1 MFSFRS
7 IVNSGDAKYWCTGAS
22 SLEGRSLRW
31 KPFGMPRLNP
41 SFEQAVFFLYGTDPE
56 TGKRVGPNG
65 TGVLIGLPA
74 TTGGWYL
81 THFYALTCQHVAPPG
96 NSIIRINTKDGKSRL
111 IETHPDDWQWIP
123 GHDDLAAL
131 DVTDWLDIERDS
143 YSAIPSHLLVTK
155 EFVARDEVEI
165 GEDGFMLGLF
175 ADLPGKIRNLVAA
188 RFGNISLLADDET
201 PIVQPNKSRRPSHL
215 FDMRSRPGFSGSP
228 VFVYRT
234 PGGDLRYATERGRD
248 KAFRRY
254 SRRSQYSFVGP
265 GGDFGYEVID
275 HSPMHDMQDDHETA
289 DNTFLMLLGI
299 HAGQYYDRV
308 KAFKGGGAPGES
320 DNVVRDGDEMRIPN
334 SMAIVVPSWEIL
346 TLLNEPTFAEQRQ
359 KREEI
364 MAKKKNEAEPEAIDS
379 VSESTSSS
387 PPATDANP
395 THREDFMRL
404 VGAAARKP
412 AQED

>member
-1 MFSFRS
+1 
-7 IVNSGDAKYWCTGAS
+7 
-22 SLEGRSLRW
+22 LRW
-31 KPFGMPRLNP
+31 EPFGMPRLNP
-41 SFEQAVFFLYGTDPE
+41 TFKRAVFFLYGTDPE

-65 TGVLIGLPA
+65 TGVLIGVPA
-74 TTGGWYL
+74 AKGSWYM
-81 THFYALTCQHVAPPG
+81 THFYALTCQHVAPFG
-96 NSIIRINTKDGKSRL
+96 NSIIRINTKDGKSRF
-111 IETHPDDWQWIP
+111 IDTHPDDWQWIP

-131 DVTDWLDIERDS
+131 DVTDRLDVERDN
-143 YSAIPSHLLVTK
+143 YSVVPSNLLVTK

-175 ADLPGKIRNLVAA
+175 ADLPGKSHNLVAA

-228 VFVYRT
+228 VFAYRT
-234 PGGDLRYATERGRD
+234 PGGDLRNATERGRD
-248 KAFRRY
+248 KAFRRAN
-254 SRRSQYSFVGP
+254 RRQKYSFVGA

-275 HSPMHDMQDDHETA
+275 HTPMHDMEDATEDA
-289 DNTFLMLLGI
+289 KNTFLMLLGI

-308 KAFKGGGAPGES
+308 RAFKGPEAPGEG
-320 DNVVRDGDEMRIPN
+320 DNIVRDGDEMRIPN

-346 TLLNEPTFAEQRQ
+346 TLLDLPTFVEQRQ

-364 MAKKKNEAEPEAIDS
+364 MATNKENEAEPEVI
-379 VSESTSSS
+379 STSFETASDRL
-387 PPATDANP
+387 ANDANP
-395 THREDFMRL
+395 KHREDFTRL

-412 AQED
+412 EPKD